1 MAELRLEDILRRPV
15 ITEKNTWLMEKDQ
28 YTFEVH
34 PESTKIQIKA
44 AVEGAFSVKVKAV
57 NTMNVKP
64 KAKSRMIRRGSGR
77 ITGTGRGWKKAV
89 VTLHPGERI
98 DIFEQI

>member
-1 MAELRLEDILRRPV
+1 MPELRLEDVLRRPV
-15 ITEKNTWLMEKDQ
+15 ITEKNTFLSEQDK

-34 PESTKIQIKA
+34 PQATKIQVKA
-44 AVEGAFSVKVKAV
+44 AVEDAFKVTVKSV
-57 NTMNVKP
+57 NTINVKP

-77 ITGTGRGWKKAV
+77 IDGSTRAVKKAI
-89 VTLHPGERI
+89 VTLLPGERI

>member
-1 MAELRLEDILRRPV
+1 MAELRIEDVIRRPR

-34 PESTKIQIKA
+34 SEANKIQIKA
-44 AVEGAFSVKVKAV
+44 AVEATFDVKVKAV
-57 NTMNVKP
+57 NTLNVKP
-64 KAKSRMIRRGSGR
+64 KAKSRAIRRGAGR
-77 ITGTGRGWKKAV
+77 IEGARPGWKKAI
-89 VTLHPGERI
+89 VTLEPGQSI

>member
-1 MAELRLEDILRRPV
+1 MPELRLEEILRRPV
-15 ITEKNTWLMEKDQ
+15 ITEKNTMLSEQNK

-34 PESTKIQIKA
+34 PDSTKIQIKA
-44 AVEGAFSVKVKAV
+44 AVEDAFNVKVLSV
-57 NTMNVKP
+57 NTLNVKP

-77 ITGTGRGWKKAV
+77 IHGSSKAVKKAI
-89 VTLHPGERI
+89 VTLQQGDRI